1 MTDDH
6 LTIREVAIRMG
17 VKLNTLRSRIYRA
30 QHSATR
36 AGKRRTESSLR
47 QHGWKPGGNGESLGE
62 RCPKCGGSV
71 EHNQVRLGQLANI
84 DRCIMCGLTSESM
97 SFYDAVNCRR
107 VDIKTALVL
116 MRLNGS

>member
-47 QHGWKPGGNGESLGE
+47 QHGWKPGGNGQSLGD

-107 VDIKTALVL
+107 VDIKTALVM
-116 MRLNGS
+116 MRLNSS

>member
-1 MTDDH
+1 MIDDH

-47 QHGWKPGGNGESLGE
+47 QHGWKPGGNGYGLGD

-71 EHNQVRLGQLANI
+71 EHRMGRRI

-116 MRLNGS
+116 MRQNSS

>member
-17 VKLNTLRSRIYRA
+17 VKLSTLKSRIYQA
-30 QHSATR
+30 QRYNTH

-47 QHGWKPGGNGESLGE
+47 QHGWKPGGNGQSLGD
-62 RCPKCGGSV
+62 RCPKCGGPV
-71 EHNQVRLGQLANI
+71 EHRMGRRI

>member
-1 MTDDH
+1 MIDDH

-47 QHGWKPGGNGESLGE
+47 QHGWKPGGNGQSLGDH
-62 RCPKCGGSV
+62 CPKCGGPV

-116 MRLNGS
+116 MRQNSS

>member
-17 VKLNTLRSRIYRA
+17 VKLNTL
-30 QHSATR
+30 TR
-36 AGKRRTESSLR
+36 AGKRRTESSKR
-47 QHGWKPGGNGESLGE
+47 QHGWKPGGNGYGLGDH
-62 RCPKCGGSV
+62 CPKCGGPVDHSGGV
-71 EHNQVRLGQLANI
+71 VLSRSAKI
-84 DRCIMCGLTSESM
+84 DRCIMCGLTSESE
-97 SFYDAVNCRR
+97 SYYDAIRCCR